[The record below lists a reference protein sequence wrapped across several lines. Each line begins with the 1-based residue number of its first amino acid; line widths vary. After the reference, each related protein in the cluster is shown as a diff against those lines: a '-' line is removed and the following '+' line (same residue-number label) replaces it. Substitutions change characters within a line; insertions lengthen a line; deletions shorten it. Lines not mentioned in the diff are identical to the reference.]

1 MNGRHR
7 CSSDRREL
15 QFTALAA
22 VLAACAGLCA
32 AAATDN
38 FPPLPYAVTD
48 TGQTN
53 CYNNT
58 SEIPPPSPGEPFFG
72 QDAQYAG
79 PQPAWHD
86 NGDGTISDLVTG
98 LMWTPVRGRKLT
110 WTEAL
115 EGAAACRVGG
125 HSDWRLPTIKEL
137 YSLILFSGLDPDPR
151 AERPHGVRPFIAA
164 DLFGFEY
171 GRPDL
176 GERIID
182 AQYVSSTLCASP
194 VMDGLRAAFGVNFAD
209 GRIKA
214 YPIRGPGPREKR
226 FAVLYVRGNPAYGR
240 NDFVANGDG
249 TVTDRATGL
258 TWAQRDSGRGMTWEE
273 ALRYAETFD
282 LAGYDDWRLP
292 NAKELHTLVDYSRSP
307 DSTGSAAIAPV
318 FETTVITN
326 EAGQADYPYFWT
338 STTHAR
344 PGSGASAVYIA
355 FGRAPG

>member
-1 MNGRHR
+1 MAF
-7 CSSDRREL
+7 SY
-15 QFTALAA
+15 TI
-22 VLAACAGLCA
+22 V
-32 AAATDN
+32 
-38 FPPLPYAVTD
+38 D
-48 TGQTN
+48 TGQTSFHGDTN
-53 CYNNT
+53 A
-58 SEIPPPSPGEPFFG
+58 IVKPSAGGPFHG
-72 QDAQYAG
+72 QDASYAG
-79 PQPAWHD
+79 NQPSYRS
-86 NGDGTISDLVTG
+86 NGDGTVTDLNTG
-98 LMWTPVRGRKLT
+98 LTWARAPTSSKLS
-110 WTEAL
+110 WSDAVANGQSL
-115 EGAAACRVGG
+115 VLGG
-125 HSDWRLPTIKEL
+125 HDDWRLPTIKEL